1 MADKKKVPAY
11 LKPALI
17 WLGATL
23 GVILL
28 LAAVGTG
35 GYFAYS
41 RLYQNKIYPGVSA
54 LGVRLDGLTQEEAR
68 KHLEDAVDATLEKG
82 LPFIL
87 DGQTATVRV
96 SSSDSDMPDLIRYDT
111 TKAVEQAYRVGRD
124 NALQKILFDLLRA
137 RVYSVRIPVNAE
149 IDRDRITDAL
159 NSEYQSK
166 LPHPKNATFAIK
178 MDQAGEAQVRV
189 VPDANGAE
197 MELAGV
203 FEKLNQQAQALNFQA
218 ITLHTKKIQAEKHA
232 ADLQPLIDQVK
243 ELLQRPALAFTY
255 EDKKFHISTST
266 LASWVSADMES
277 NKATLDKVAFASSIH
292 ALAKDIEVES
302 KSGKLE
308 VKDGKIA
315 SFEAGTNGLKVN
327 IDKTLDPVLASWPA
341 SSTFPLVVD
350 EERSQIT
357 GDNLEQFGIKE
368 LIGTGI
374 SDFRNSPPN
383 RLKNIRK
390 AVYEHVNGTLIAP
403 GETFSMLKNLGSV
416 DQKHGWFSEL
426 VIKGD
431 KTLPE
436 FGGGLCQ
443 IGTTMFRAALA
454 TGLPVTERRNHSY
467 RVVYYE
473 PAGTDAT
480 IYEPAPDLKFLN
492 DTGKYIFLNA
502 YIKGTQVV
510 FEMWGTSDSRQVTQT
525 KPHIYNIASPP
536 PVKLTET
543 LDLPPGKKKCSESAH
558 AGADADFSTTVTYA
572 DGTKR
577 EESYHSHYR
586 PWGAVCLI
594 GVEKLSDTKA
604 ADAATPGTDAAPPE
618 AAAGN

>member
-1 MADKKKVPAY
+1 MAEKKLPAF

-35 GYFAYS
+35 GYFAYTH
-41 RLYQNKIYPGVSA
+41 LYQNRIYPGVSA
-54 LGVRLDGLTQEEAR
+54 LGVRLDGLTQDEAR
-68 KHLEDAVDATLEKG
+68 KHLEAAVDATLEKG
-82 LPFIL
+82 LPFSL
-87 DGQTATVRV
+87 DGQQAVVRV
-96 SSSDSDMPDLIRYDT
+96 SSGSDMPDLIRYETD
-111 TKAVEQAYRVGRD
+111 KAADQAYRTGRD
-124 NALQKILFDLLRA
+124 NDLQKVVYDLLKA
-137 RVYSVRIPVNAE
+137 RVYSVRVPVQVE
-149 IDRDRITDAL
+149 IDRDRVVDAL
-159 NSEYQSK
+159 NLEFQAK
-166 LPHPKNATFAIK
+166 LPPPKNATFAIHLDEK
-178 MDQAGEAQVRV
+178 GEAQVRV
-189 VPDANGAE
+189 VQDANGAAL
-197 MELAGV
+197 ELAGV
-203 FEKLNQQAQALNFQA
+203 FEKLNQQAQVLNFQT
-218 ITLHTKKIQAEKHA
+218 ITLHTKKIEADKHA

-243 ELLQRPALAFTY
+243 DLLHRPSLTFTY
-255 EDKKFHISTST
+255 ENKKFRIPTST
-266 LASWVSADMES
+266 LATWVSADMDS
-277 NKATLDKVAFASSIH
+277 GKVTLDKTAFASSIH

-302 KSGKLE
+302 KSGKIE
-308 VKDGKIA
+308 VKDGKIVK
-315 SFEAGTNGLKVN
+315 FEAGTNGLKVN
-327 IDKTLDPVLASWPA
+327 IDKTLDPVLSSWPA
-341 SSTFPLVVD
+341 SSTFPLIVD
-350 EERSQIT
+350 EERGQIT
-357 GDNLEQFGIKE
+357 GDDLEQFGIKE
-368 LIGTGI
+368 LIGTGV
-374 SDFRNSPPN
+374 SDFRASPPN

-403 GETFSMLKNLGSV
+403 GETFSMLKNLGPV
-416 DQKHGWFSEL
+416 DQQHGWYSEL

-431 KTLPE
+431 KTTPE

-480 IYEPAPDLKFLN
+480 IYEPAPDLKFVN

-502 YIKGTQVV
+502 YVKGTQVF
-510 FEMWGTSDSRQVTQT
+510 FEMWGTNDGRQVTQT
-525 KPHIYNIASPP
+525 KSHIYNITSPP

-558 AGADADFSTTVTYA
+558 AGADADFSTSVTYA

-577 EESYHSHYR
+577 EETYHSHYR

-594 GVEKLSDTKA
+594 GVEKLSTDAKT
-604 ADAATPGTDAAPPE
+604 ADAGGSTTTDA